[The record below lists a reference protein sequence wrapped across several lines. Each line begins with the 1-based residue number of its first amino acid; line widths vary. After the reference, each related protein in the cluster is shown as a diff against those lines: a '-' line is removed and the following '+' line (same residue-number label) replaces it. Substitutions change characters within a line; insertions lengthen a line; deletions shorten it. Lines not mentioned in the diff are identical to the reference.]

1 MHWLHDLDVGLL
13 RFINETLSNSF
24 FDWLMPFASGNRLF
38 FPVVFLAGA
47 LLLWKGGVRGRL
59 CILML
64 ALIIWPGDS
73 LVCNTIKH
81 AVGRPRPFNAL
92 PDLRQPA
99 SKNRFDMASA
109 DMSRNDEDPARPSKK
124 VSYTSMPSSHAANWF
139 AATMILFVFYRRS
152 WRVMLPLACLV
163 AFSRLYNGVHY
174 PSDVLAGMILGAG
187 YAVAGLWAV
196 NALWQWAGRR
206 WFPLW
211 WERLPSLLN
220 AEGGMKNAE
229 TEIRNPKPADQTIGP
244 AAIANPQSSILN
256 PQSSLDRH
264 WLRLGY
270 VLIAVVL
277 LIKLAYLRS
286 GLIGLTGDEAYQW
299 VWSKHP
305 ALSYVSKPPLIA
317 YVQFLGTHLWGDNE
331 FGVRFFSPVIG
342 AMLALLVLRFF
353 AREVS
358 ARAGFFLLLVILTT
372 PLAAIG
378 SILLTVDPLSVMF
391 WTAAMMAGWR
401 AAQPDGRTR
410 HWLWTGLWMGLG
422 LLSKYVGMVQWICWA
437 VFLALWKPAR
447 AHLRRPGPYLA
458 LAINLVFALPVLIW
472 NFQHGWSGVDHLVR
486 HNARL
491 DSAWQFSWGHVTD
504 VLGFL
509 GSQAAILNPVYFVA
523 MLWAAVAFWRRK
535 RNDMRLIYLFS
546 MGAPL
551 FLMYSIYSIRVRILP
566 NWTAPCMLPL
576 FCLMAIYWDDR
587 WRQGLRFVKVWLI
600 AGLAIGLP
608 VIVLAHE
615 LDLVRRIVGRPLPPK
630 VDPMT
635 RVRAYREFAAVTG
648 DARSKLLAEG
658 KPVFLIGGHYQ
669 SASLINF
676 YLPEARTNVIRNPLV
691 YCLSSEGPANQYHYW
706 PGYQDSRKGQNALF
720 VRELSIPP
728 MVKGW
733 VFKWLSGETNLSEP
747 EPERHRIPP
756 LLLQEFESVTYLGQ
770 FNVFYDGRVFHIV
783 QIFECRNLL

>member
-1 MHWLHDLDVGLL
+1 ML

-59 CILML
+59 CVLML

-81 AVGRPRPFNAL
+81 AVGRPRPFNEL

-99 SKNRFDMASA
+99 SKNRLDMASA
-109 DMSRNDEDPARPSKK
+109 DMSQYDQDPARPGKK
-124 VSYTSMPSSHAANWF
+124 ISYTSMPSSHAANWF

-152 WRVMLPLACLV
+152 WRIMLPLACLV
-163 AFSRLYNGVHY
+163 AFSRIYNGVHY

-211 WERLPSLLN
+211 WERLPSLVN
-220 AEGGMKNAE
+220 AECRMQNAE
-229 TEIRNPKPADQTIGP
+229 SENQNSAQP
-244 AAIANPQSSILN
+244 AIANRQSAID
-256 PQSSLDRH
+256 QH

-299 VWSKHP
+299 VWSRHP

-317 YVQFLGTHLWGDNE
+317 YVQFVGTHLWGDNE

-342 AMLALLVLRFF
+342 AILALLVLRFF
-353 AREVS
+353 AREVN
-358 ARAGFFLLLVILTT
+358 ARAGFFLLLIMLAT

-378 SILLTVDPLSVMF
+378 SILLTVDPLSVVF

-401 AAQPDGRTR
+401 AAQPDGRTS

-422 LLSKYVGMVQWICWA
+422 LLSKYVETVQWICWA
-437 VFLALWKPAR
+437 VFFVLWKPAR

-458 LAINLVFALPVLIW
+458 LAVNLAFALPVLIW
-472 NFQHGWSGVDHLVR
+472 NFQHGWSGVDHLVK

-491 DSAWQFSWGHVTD
+491 DAHWQLSWRHLTD
-504 VLGFL
+504 FLNFL
-509 GSQAAILNPVYFVA
+509 GTQAAVLNPVYFIA
-523 MLWAAVAFWRRK
+523 MLWAAIAFWRRH
-535 RNDMRLIYLFS
+535 RQDLRLIYLFS

-551 FLMYSIYSIRVRILP
+551 FLMYLFYSFRVRILP

-576 FCLMAIYWDDR
+576 FCLMAIYWDER
-587 WRQGLRFVKVWLI
+587 WRQGLRLVKVWLI

-615 LDLVRRIVGRPLPPK
+615 VDLIKKIVGRPLPPK
-630 VDPMT
+630 PDPMT
-635 RVRAYREFAAVTG
+635 RVRAYREFAAVVG

-658 KPVFLIGGHYQ
+658 PPVFIIGGHYQ
-669 SASLINF
+669 IASLISF
-676 YLPEARTNVIRNPLV
+676 YLPEARTNIIKAPLV
-691 YCLSSEGPANQYHYW
+691 YCLSSEGPENNYYYW
-706 PGYQDSRKGQNALF
+706 PGYLNSRQGQNALF
-720 VRELSIPP
+720 VRELSGPP
-728 MVKGW
+728 LVDGW
-733 VFKWLSGETNLSEP
+733 VSKWLGGETNLLASESKSQ
-747 EPERHRIPP
+747 PP
-756 LLLQEFESVTYLGQ
+756 PHVLLNEFESVTDLGQ
-770 FNVFYDGRVFHIV
+770 LNVLYDGRVFHTL
-783 QIFECRNLL
+783 QIFECRHLR